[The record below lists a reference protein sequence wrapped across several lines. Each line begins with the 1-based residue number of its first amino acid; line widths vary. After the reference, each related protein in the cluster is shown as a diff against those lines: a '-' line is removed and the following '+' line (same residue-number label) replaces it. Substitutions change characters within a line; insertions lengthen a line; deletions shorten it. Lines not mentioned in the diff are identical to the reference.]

1 MKACLLKY
9 AYAYAYEDETS
20 VWCLNL
26 SARDTVG

>member
-9 AYAYAYEDETS
+9 AYAYEDETS
-20 VWCLNL
+20 LWCLNL